1 MLLAH
6 QAQIRRRRHAE
17 QFGGG
22 TDGELLVDDDPKL
35 PLVHREAWATKPLAL
50 GAGAT
55 QAAFD
60 PFHNERPFE
69 SGNRADYHVDG
80 LAEARSRVD
89 LLSQANEL
97 DTQVPKQFERLHEM
111 PHGTSEAVE
120 GGDHDDIHMPALDL
134 GHELVER
141 GAPFFRARDAGV
153 DELAHV
159 GPAPRPAVVAEVA
172 KLVVAGLV
180 AGAHTTV
187 QGNAL

>member
-69 SGNRADYHVDG
+69 SRNRADYHVNG

-89 LLSQANEL
+89 LLSQADEL
-97 DTQVPKQFERLHEM
+97 DAQVPKQFERFHEM
-111 PHGTSEAVE
+111 AHGTPEAVE
-120 GGDHDDIHMPALDL
+120 GGDHDDIDTPGLHF

-141 GAPFFRARDAGV
+141 WAAFLRA
-153 DELAHV
+153 
-159 GPAPRPAVVAEVA
+159 
-172 KLVVAGLV
+172 
-180 AGAHTTV
+180 
-187 QGNAL
+187 